1 MGNRNAVGKKGN
13 GKLGNVAI
21 VFVHGSFCPV
31 DYFVL
36 CASTFIHC
44 TYTRAEHEDLFENH
58 TDTLNTQS
66 EFDLAAVFDIGL

>member
-13 GKLGNVAI
+13 EKLGNLAI

-36 CASTFIHC
+36 CASIFIHC
-44 TYTRAEHEDLFENH
+44 HHILLEPD
-58 TDTLNTQS
+58 
-66 EFDLAAVFDIGL
+66 